1 MAKRIMIW
9 SCVALYLLTFLAGT
23 ILLFMTEGSFPI
35 ASRYFW
41 AYTGLPALALLV
53 HLVAAAVLLWKWER
67 GAPAAIAVETFW
79 VAAALLGLIFFTATF
94 RWIALVVLLRA
105 SFGGV
110 ILYYLWGP
118 FSRDRALVVA
128 GAAVGLLLGILW
140 PIALQ
145 APSDGAVPII
155 SSDNK
160 ALIVWPSSGAKSYT
174 GKQVLKFYDG
184 QASVQDSPPAIDL
197 EMGKS
202 LMRILPMFAFPSV
215 SVDGAWSTTLN
226 TIGLKFR
233 RPSSSSTWQDDR
245 YRYVHLHYQVMERV
259 ASRLVR
265 SLAYEKF
272 RDGVI
277 TGDLY
282 LRIDRQG
289 EGIDL
294 VALTHCG
301 REIYA
306 YRTMLFTMIFQPY
319 EGQKILLPPVAK
331 ALSWPSDLSGDV
343 PRQLLNLQPDRA
355 VLYKADRGNQGP
367 FTELGRAERFADHMV
382 VQSFAPG
389 RSLLVYFPD
398 WQGQALRRLSPAAG
412 APLCANELFFD
423 LDALEPAETRAT
435 SRLKYLTIGA
445 TIAGADSGAGRPV
458 VRIKKGTYVNRMSIR
473 LVPDGSDTDQV
484 IGAIDLWQPPSRQ

>member
-1 MAKRIMIW
+1 MTKRIMVW
-9 SCVALYLLTFLAGT
+9 SWVALYLLTFLAGT
-23 ILLFMTEGSFPI
+23 ILFFMTEGSFPI

-53 HLVAAAVLLWKWER
+53 HLVAAAVLLRKWER
-67 GAPAAIAVETFW
+67 GAPAAIAVEVFW
-79 VAAALLGLIFFTATF
+79 AVAALLGLIFFAATF
-94 RWIALVVLLRA
+94 RWIALGALLRA

-110 ILYYLWGP
+110 VLYYLWGP

-145 APSDGAVPII
+145 APSDGAVAMI
-155 SSDNK
+155 SSGDE
-160 ALIVWPSSGAKSYT
+160 APVVWPSSGAKSYT
-174 GKQVLKFYDG
+174 GQQVLKFYDG
-184 QASVQDSPPAIDL
+184 QASVQNSPPAIDL

-202 LMRILPMFAFPSV
+202 LMRILPMFVFPSV
-215 SVDGAWSTTLN
+215 SVDGAWSTKLN
-226 TIGLKFR
+226 TIGLRFG

-245 YRYVHLHYQVMERV
+245 YRYVHLHYQVMERM

-289 EGIDL
+289 EGLDL
-294 VALTHCG
+294 VALTHCS

-306 YRTMLFTMIFQPY
+306 YRAMLFTMILQPY
-319 EGQKILLPPVAK
+319 EGQKILLPPIAK
-331 ALSWPSDLSGDV
+331 ALSWPSDLSGGV

-355 VLYKADRGNQGP
+355 ALYRADRGNRGP
-367 FTELGRAERFADHMV
+367 FTELGQAERFADHLV
-382 VQSFAPG
+382 VQSFVPG

-398 WQGQALRRLSPAAG
+398 WQGQALKRLSPAAG
-412 APLCANELFFD
+412 DPLCANELFFE
-423 LDALEPAETRAT
+423 LNPLEPAETRET
-435 SRLKYLTIGA
+435 DHLNYLTIGA
-445 TIAGADSGAGRPV
+445 AIAGADSGAGRPV
-458 VRIKKGTYVNRMSIR
+458 VRIKQGTYVNRMSIR
-473 LVPDGSDTDQV
+473 LVPDGSDTDEV